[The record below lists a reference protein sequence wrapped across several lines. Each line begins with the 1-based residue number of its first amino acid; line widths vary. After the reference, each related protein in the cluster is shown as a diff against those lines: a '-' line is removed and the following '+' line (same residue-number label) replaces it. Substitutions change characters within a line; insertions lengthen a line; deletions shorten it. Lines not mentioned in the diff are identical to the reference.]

1 MMYRKKR
8 NIPLFIALFAVL
20 LVTVLLAGLSV
31 YKGKKET
38 QKETE
43 LETEPAIWEALLYK
57 PAGAVLTFEERYLK
71 SDTEEEAIL
80 RIPEGTLVTLSLT
93 PQEGE
98 RLERA
103 EVVDYAFT
111 DLECLVTDA
120 ENGYRINFVMPNRD
134 ILVNFYLAEAETQ
147 TEGQTE
153 AETETE
159 LETELETE
167 TEAPYGL
174 TLTGVTADFIV
185 SFNGLFDDRA
195 FLQALGDALHM
206 DSARSEYQDVTEV
219 AILGEAYE
227 GEAQADQLCFYVLLN
242 GEEDRQILCTYYLQE
257 GTYLFTEVEP
267 ETETEA
273 LTETAALPEVAVET
287 GTGGAA
293 ALSGNSQASLSGGNP
308 GGTTVTTSL
317 DLLSVSTTF
326 LSYTGDSE
334 TFYQE
339 AFDYVLDSG
348 LSGEI
353 IGTMTEYAIQ
363 PEEEIATF
371 SLALNTGATITGT
384 FQKAEKTYHFSGL

>member
-8 NIPLFIALFAVL
+8 NVPFFLALFAVL

-31 YKGKKET
+31 YKGKKEP

-43 LETEPAIWEALLYK
+43 LETEPATWEALLYK

-80 RIPEGTLVTLSLT
+80 QIPEGTLVTLSLT

-111 DLECLVTDA
+111 KLTCLVTDA

-134 ILVNFYLAEAETQ
+134 ILVNFYLSEAETQ
-147 TEGQTE
+147 TEDQT
-153 AETETE
+153 ETETE
-159 LETELETE
+159 WETE
-167 TEAPYGL
+167 TESETETPYGL
-174 TLTGVTADFIV
+174 ALTGVTADFIV

-242 GEEDRQILCTYYLQE
+242 GEEDRKILCTYYLQE
-257 GTYLFTEVEP
+257 DTYLFTEVEP
-267 ETETEA
+267 ETETQS
-273 LTETAALPEVAVET
+273 LTETDVPPKTAET
-287 GTGGAA
+287 DTGGTAV
-293 ALSGNSQASLSGGNP
+293 LPGNSQVSSSGGNP
-308 GGTTVTTSL
+308 GQTTVTTSL

-334 TFYQE
+334 AFYQE
-339 AFDYVLDSG
+339 VFDYVLDSG
-348 LSGEI
+348 LSEEI
-353 IGTMTEYAIQ
+353 IGTMTKYAIQ
-363 PEEEIATF
+363 PEEGTATF
-371 SLALNTGATITGT
+371 SLALNTGDTITGT

>member
-8 NIPLFIALFAVL
+8 NVPFFLALFAVL

-31 YKGKKET
+31 YKGKKEP

-43 LETEPAIWEALLYK
+43 LETEPATWEALLYK

-80 RIPEGTLVTLSLT
+80 QIPEGTLVTLSLT

-111 DLECLVTDA
+111 KLTCLVTDA

-134 ILVNFYLAEAETQ
+134 ILVNFYLSEAETQ
-147 TEGQTE
+147 TEDQT
-153 AETETE
+153 ETETE
-159 LETELETE
+159 WETE
-167 TEAPYGL
+167 TESETETPYGL
-174 TLTGVTADFIV
+174 ALTGVTADFIV

-219 AILGEAYE
+219 AILGEAYD
-227 GEAQADQLCFYVLLN
+227 GEAKEDQFCFYVLLN
-242 GEEDRQILCTYYLQE
+242 GEEERKILCTYYLQE
-257 GTYLFTEVEP
+257 DTYLFTEVEP
-267 ETETEA
+267 ETETQPS
-273 LTETAALPEVAVET
+273 TETAALPKTAET
-287 GTGGAA
+287 DTGGTAV
-293 ALSGNSQASLSGGNP
+293 LPGNSQAGSSGGNP
-308 GGTTVTTSL
+308 GQTTVTTSL

-334 TFYQE
+334 TFYQK

-363 PEEEIATF
+363 PEEGTATF
-371 SLALNTGATITGT
+371 SLVLNTGATITGT